1 MSYSISMKSFFL
13 PALLLVT
20 TIFLPS
26 QTYAQ
31 AQYPPNQV
39 IVKYHPGQTP
49 QEITTA
55 ANIRQERSNSITGT
69 LKNSLEDTKNR
80 LNGVS
85 APEELL
91 NQYDIVTQTI
101 EAQESTPLTI
111 DTTTTLV
118 SYSAPTDPQEVSETL
133 ESLENVEYAHPNF
146 YVYPFDTLPN
156 DTNYNKQWNLQK
168 IQAPKAWDLA
178 KGNNSVKIAVLDS
191 GLNYTHEDLDR
202 SRIVLRRNFVSDN
215 DDPTDSLS
223 GHGSNVTGIIAATA
237 NNSKGISGVTWNSSL
252 YIYKVIGLTGN
263 LDDVLAAMD
272 MAIAD
277 GVNVMNMSIGFSA
290 PCNQAPS
297 LQDAINRAYNA
308 KITIVAAAGNDS
320 KDASNTSPAS
330 CNNIISVASTNFENT
345 RSSFSNYGS
354 TIEIAA
360 PGGDGDDNTD
370 INNFIAG
377 VHGASNT
384 QYSLFAG
391 TSQAAPHVS
400 AAAALL
406 LSKNPNLTPDQI
418 KNILV
423 SSGDAIQT
431 DQPIGPRLNLYKA
444 LQQISATNTPT
455 KPAATNTPIPIL
467 TDLDGDKDTDYK
479 DIRLLINNYSKP
491 GSGDFNK
498 NGQVDSFDFSKLL
511 QVI

>member
-1 MSYSISMKSFFL
+1 MKPFYL
-13 PALLLVT
+13 TAPLLIITL
-20 TIFLPS
+20 FLPS
-26 QTYAQ
+26 LTFAQ
-31 AQYPPNQV
+31 AEYPPNQV
-39 IVKYHPGQTP
+39 IVKFHPEQTP
-49 QEITTA
+49 TDISTA
-55 ANIRQERSNSITGT
+55 TSIRLKRSTSISGK
-69 LKNSLEDTKNR
+69 LINSLEDTKNQ

-91 NQYDIVTQTI
+91 NQYESVAQTI
-101 EAQESTPLTI
+101 EAQESTPLTT
-111 DTTTTLV
+111 DTTTAIIT
-118 SYSAPTDPQEVSETL
+118 YSAPADPKDVSDKL
-133 ESLENVEYAHPNF
+133 ESLENVEYAHPNY
-146 YVYPFDTLPN
+146 YVYPFDTVPN
-156 DTNYNKQWNLQK
+156 DTNYSKQWNLQK

-178 KGNNSVKIAVLDS
+178 KGNNTVKIAILDS

-202 SRIVLRRNFVSDN
+202 SRIVLRRNFISDN

-223 GHGSNVTGIIAATA
+223 GHGSNVTGIIAATS

-290 PCNQAPS
+290 ACSQAPS

-308 KITIVAAAGNDS
+308 KITIVAAAGNDA
-320 KDASNTSPAS
+320 KDANNTSPAS
-330 CNNIISVASTNFENT
+330 CNNIITVASTNFENT

-370 INNFIAG
+370 INNFVAG

-391 TSQAAPHVS
+391 TSQSAPHVS

-455 KPAATNTPIPIL
+455 KPATTNTPMPIL

-479 DIRLLINNYSKP
+479 DLRILMKNYSKS
-491 GSGDFNK
+491 GSGNFNT
-498 NGQVDSFDFSKLL
+498 NGQVDSFDFAYITKAKW
-511 QVI
+511 Q